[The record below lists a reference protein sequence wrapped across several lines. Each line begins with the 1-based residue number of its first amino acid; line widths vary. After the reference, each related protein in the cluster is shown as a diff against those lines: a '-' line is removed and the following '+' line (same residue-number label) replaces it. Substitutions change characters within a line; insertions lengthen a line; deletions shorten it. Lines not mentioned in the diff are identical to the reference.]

1 VKGATGGNS
10 IWSQTSSFAIPVK
23 DPEMNKE
30 IGLKVTLY
38 PNPGTGE
45 EINVFL
51 SSEESGRINLSLF
64 EISGK
69 MLYQKGIDYNA
80 IAPAMVTIPAN
91 DLRVGMYFVC
101 IQCASGS
108 ILKKLVIH

>member
-1 VKGATGGNS
+1 
-10 IWSQTSSFAIPVK
+10 
-23 DPEMNKE
+23 MNKE

-38 PNPGTGE
+38 PNPGAGE

-51 SSEESGRINLSLF
+51 SSEETGRINLSLF
-64 EISGK
+64 DISGK

-91 DLRVGMYFVC
+91 DLRAGMYFVC
-101 IQCASGS
+101 IRCASGS